1 MSAQSL
7 PTGSAQRHSQAR
19 PSSSSNASQIPST
32 FEFTKRKRWADLL
45 INELSD
51 AIIFVLSG
59 DAKVWFCG
67 RAIIELLGWRDTEL
81 IDRNF
86 LEFVNAEDQQAFH
99 VAFQDSLHT
108 RKEMNSYVRLQCK
121 NGFAMQHY
129 PQSQV
134 LFELKGYPLYLENE
148 TSPRCF
154 LAVAKPY
161 PSRNVAML
169 NTFLELKIEN
179 ERLQR
184 RLAELRVRT
193 CSPTIPTA
201 ESSTS
206 TSNGYTSH
214 GLPTAGGS
222 AAGVSRSYPQVA
234 QATHYQSSR
243 QPWDDFAQQANQIR
257 ATGYDPHSAHLV
269 RGQHSSSGTQ
279 PVEDACDD
287 TSRRKKMRK
296 SHGAEQHVCVT
307 CGRTDSPE
315 WRKGPQGPKTLCNA
329 CGLRWAKEVRNK
341 GEENSCAVGTS
352 GGVV

>member
-1 MSAQSL
+1 M
-7 PTGSAQRHSQAR
+7 AQRPSQAR
-19 PSSSSNASQIPST
+19 PASSSNASQIPST

-51 AIIFVLSG
+51 AIIFVLSSN
-59 DAKVWFCG
+59 AKVWFCG

-86 LEFVNAEDQQAFH
+86 LDFVNAEDQQAFH

-108 RKEMNSYVRLQCK
+108 RKEMNAYIRLQCK
-121 NGFAMQHY
+121 NGFAVQHI

-193 CSPTIPTA
+193 SSPTIPTA
-201 ESSTS
+201 GNSTS
-206 TSNGYTSH
+206 AGYTSH
-214 GLPTAGGS
+214 GFPSTGGG
-222 AAGVSRSYPQVA
+222 AAAVSRSYPPVA
-234 QATHYQSSR
+234 HYQPSR
-243 QPWDDFAQQANQIR
+243 LPCDDFTQQSNQISV
-257 ATGYDPHSAHLV
+257 AGYDPHSMQSL
-269 RGQHSSSGTQ
+269 RGQYSSSGIQ
-279 PVEDACDD
+279 PAEDTSDD

-296 SHGAEQHVCVT
+296 THETEQYVCVT

-329 CGLRWAKEVRNK
+329 CGLRWAKEVRSR
-341 GEENSCAVGTS
+341 GDENSCAVGTS
-352 GGVV
+352 SGDDSLTRT

>member
-1 MSAQSL
+1 
-7 PTGSAQRHSQAR
+7 
-19 PSSSSNASQIPST
+19 
-32 FEFTKRKRWADLL
+32 
-45 INELSD
+45 
-51 AIIFVLSG
+51 
-59 DAKVWFCG
+59 
-67 RAIIELLGWRDTEL
+67 
-81 IDRNF
+81 
-86 LEFVNAEDQQAFH
+86 
-99 VAFQDSLHT
+99 
-108 RKEMNSYVRLQCK
+108 MNSYVRLQCK
-121 NGFAMQHY
+121 NGFAMQHF

-193 CSPTIPTA
+193 SSPAIPTA
-201 ESSTS
+201 ESS

-214 GLPTAGGS
+214 GLPTTGGS

-234 QATHYQSSR
+234 QATHYQSPR
-243 QPWDDFAQQANQIR
+243 QPWDDFTQQANQTR
-257 ATGYDPHSAHLV
+257 ATRYDPHSTQLV
-269 RGQHSSSGTQ
+269 RGQHSSPGTQ
-279 PVEDACDD
+279 SVEDACDD
-287 TSRRKKMRK
+287 MSRRKKMRK
-296 SHGAEQHVCVT
+296 SHGTEQYVCMT

-341 GEENSCAVGTS
+341 GDDSLSAVGTS
-352 GGVV
+352 NGVV

>member
-1 MSAQSL
+1 MSAQSQISA
-7 PTGSAQRHSQAR
+7 GSAQRQSQAR
-19 PSSSSNASQIPST
+19 PTSNPNAAQIPST

-67 RAIIELLGWRDTEL
+67 RAVIELLGWRDTEL

-121 NGFAMQHY
+121 NGFAMQHF

-193 CSPTIPTA
+193 SSPAIPTA
-201 ESSTS
+201 EGS

-214 GLPTAGGS
+214 GLPTTGGS
-222 AAGVSRSYPQVA
+222 AAGVPRSYPQVV

-243 QPWDDFAQQANQIR
+243 QPWDDFTQQANQIR
-257 ATGYDPHSAHLV
+257 ATRYDPHSTHLV
-269 RGQHSSSGTQ
+269 RGQHTSPGPQS
-279 PVEDACDD
+279 VEDASDD
-287 TSRRKKMRK
+287 TLRRKKMRK
-296 SHGAEQHVCVT
+296 SHGTEQYVCVT

-341 GEENSCAVGTS
+341 GDDGLCTVGTS
-352 GGVV
+352 SGVL

>member
-1 MSAQSL
+1 MSAHSL
-7 PTGSAQRHSQAR
+7 STGTAQRQPQPR
-19 PSSSSNASQIPST
+19 PVSSSNASQIPST

-51 AIIFVLSG
+51 AIIFVLSS

-86 LEFVNAEDQQAFH
+86 LDFVNAEDQQTFY

-108 RKEMNSYVRLQCK
+108 RKEMNSYIRLQCK
-121 NGFAMQHY
+121 NGFVIQHI

-193 CSPTIPTA
+193 SSPTIPTA
-201 ESSTS
+201 ASSKS
-206 TSNGYTSH
+206 VGYTSH
-214 GLPTAGGS
+214 GMPATGGG
-222 AAGVSRSYPQVA
+222 ATNVSRSYPQVV
-234 QATHYQSSR
+234 HYQSSR
-243 QPWDDFAQQANQIR
+243 LPCDDFTQQANQIR
-257 ATGYDPHSAHLV
+257 VAGYDPHSTHSL
-269 RGQHSSSGTQ
+269 RGQYSSSGTQ
-279 PVEDACDD
+279 PAEDASDD

-296 SHGAEQHVCVT
+296 MHTTEQYVCVT

-329 CGLRWAKEVRNK
+329 CGLRWAKEIRNK
-341 GEENSCAVGTS
+341 ADENSSAVGTS
-352 GGVV
+352 GGCV